1 MYNEILANIGGFM
14 AQLRFPTLLG
24 QGILAAVEFLLTGGK
39 FFWDLIVRAFA
50 FIF

>member
-1 MYNEILANIGGFM
+1 MFNEILANIGGFM

-24 QGILAAVEFLLTGGK
+24 QGILAAVELFLTAGK
-39 FFWDLIVRAFA
+39 FFLDLITKAFG